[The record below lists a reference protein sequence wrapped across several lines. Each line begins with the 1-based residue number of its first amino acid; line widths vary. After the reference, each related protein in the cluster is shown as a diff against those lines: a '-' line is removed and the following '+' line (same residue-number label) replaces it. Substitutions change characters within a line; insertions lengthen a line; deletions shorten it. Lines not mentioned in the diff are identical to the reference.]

1 MSFLNALEDRRS
13 IYVLG
18 KSIDVD
24 EAIETI
30 KEAVKLSSSAFNSQ
44 TSRVLILTEQ
54 AHDKFWQ
61 DIVATDVKT
70 DMERQG
76 FPESVWEGTKAKLDG
91 FAAAALTA
99 LFFEDIS
106 VVKGLQ
112 EQFPHYAD
120 HFPAWSE
127 QSTGITSVNAWVA
140 LSDIGLGANLQHY
153 NPIIDDS
160 VAKVFDIPASWSLR
174 GQLVVGTPQV
184 IPTPKS
190 FLDDTDRFRIFHA
203 L

>member
-18 KSIDVD
+18 KSIDID
-24 EAIETI
+24 EAIDAI

-44 TSRVLILTEQ
+44 TSRVLILIEQ

-61 DIVATDVKT
+61 DIVAKDVKT

-76 FPESVWEGTKAKLDG
+76 FPKSVWEGTKAKLDG
-91 FAAAALTA
+91 FAAAGLTA
-99 LFFEDIS
+99 LFFEDMA

-120 HFPAWSE
+120 HFLAWSE
-127 QSTGITSVNAWVA
+127 QSTGIASVNAWVA

-153 NPIIDDS
+153 NPIIEES
-160 VAKVFDIPASWSLR
+160 GAKTFDIAESW
-174 GQLVVGTPQV
+174 
-184 IPTPKS
+184 
-190 FLDDTDRFRIFHA
+190 
-203 L
+203 